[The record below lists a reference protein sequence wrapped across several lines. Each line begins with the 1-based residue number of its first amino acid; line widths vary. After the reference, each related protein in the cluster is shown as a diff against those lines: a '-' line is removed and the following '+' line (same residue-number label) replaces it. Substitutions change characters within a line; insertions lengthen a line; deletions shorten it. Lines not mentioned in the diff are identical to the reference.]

1 MNRDAMK
8 YLESWKD
15 RAKPEPLMIRGARQV
30 GKTWLMKEFGKKSYE
45 KTAYINFDGNERMHV
60 LFSGDFSI
68 DRIVEGL
75 SLESNVDI
83 EPDNTLII
91 LDEIQEEKNAISCLK
106 YFAEDSRPF
115 HVVCA
120 GSLLGISLHG
130 GFSFPVGKVDHLDLY
145 PMSFVEFLSATGNE
159 RLRSLIERR
168 DYEMIR
174 VNRDR
179 FTGLLK
185 AYYFIGGMPQAVS
198 EYITTRNY
206 DAVRHIHNNILSD
219 YENDFSKHAPN
230 SDVPKIR
237 LVWKSIIS
245 QLAKENR
252 KFLYSLLK
260 TGSRA
265 KEYENAIQLLSDAGL
280 VIKVPRIK
288 KPGIPLSAYED
299 LSAFKMY
306 FVDTGLLGAK
316 ADLSAKT
323 ILEGSSLFTEFKGAL
338 TEQFVCQQLKSMDLD
353 VYYWSADNSQ
363 AEIDFIFSLEDR
375 IFPVEVKAEENLKA
389 RSLRAFLDRFGMEK
403 GIRLSLSDYRQQE
416 WLTNYPL
423 YTVSSLIQG
432 LTVQLSE

>member
-106 YFAEDSRPF
+106 YFAEDPRSF

-159 RLRSLIERR
+159 RLRSIIERR

-265 KEYENAIQLLSDAGL
+265 KEYENAIQWLSDAGL

-316 ADLSAKT
+316 ADLSAKA

-375 IFPVEVKAEENLKA
+375 IFPVEVKAEENLKS

-432 LTVQLSE
+432 LTVQLPE

>member
-60 LFSGDFSI
+60 LFSGDFRI

-106 YFAEDSRPF
+106 YFTEDPRPF

-120 GSLLGISLHG
+120 GSLLGVSLHG

-159 RLRSLIERR
+159 RLRSIIERR

-265 KEYENAIQLLSDAGL
+265 KEYENAIQWLSDAGL

-432 LTVQLSE
+432 LTVQLPE